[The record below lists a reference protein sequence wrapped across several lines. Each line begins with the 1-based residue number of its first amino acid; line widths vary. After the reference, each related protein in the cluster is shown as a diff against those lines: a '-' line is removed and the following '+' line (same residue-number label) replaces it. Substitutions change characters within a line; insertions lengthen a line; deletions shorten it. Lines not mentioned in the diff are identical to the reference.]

1 MSTDAFRNT
10 SAMLICPI
18 PLPTVRSHYTLI
30 WEHIDST
37 PISLMN
43 DSESGR
49 YILSQDNRTLSILV
63 LNSTDQMVFLCKL
76 NLRQC
81 SPSRTDQC
89 LESDVE
95 GPFMEINVLSKL
107 MTLK

>member
-10 SAMLICPI
+10 SVMLMCPI
-18 PLPTVRSHYTLI
+18 PLPTVRSNYTLM
-30 WEHIDST
+30 WEEIDST
-37 PISLMN
+37 PIPLMN

-49 YILSQDNRTLSILV
+49 YILSQDSRTLSILV
-63 LNSTDQMVFLCKL
+63 LNSTDQRVFRCKL

-81 SPSRTDQC
+81 LPSRPDRC
-89 LESDVE
+89 LETDVE

-107 MTLK
+107 I